1 MRRYTSIIA
10 IDTGGGD
17 GSNWLPEFW
26 NFQTGSIIKAFSS
39 IWWWLL
45 SKYNAIFVMNV
56 GLYDGTDP
64 AGAVRDHTMRT
75 GMLSTKIGPLNP
87 GQSVT
92 IGKGKQINKNWYV
105 VVDEDCPLY
114 TTHTLKTIVSTDT
127 PWRNVVLKTN
137 EFYFKVEP
145 PTLRIDVV
153 LGAIGAGIA
162 SLAAVYYA
170 GTRFRW
176 W

>member
-1 MRRYTSIIA
+1 MISTPTRMGPSTYAPIYITVKNTDTVLPLPEVDLIIA

-39 IWWWLL
+39 
-45 SKYNAIFVMNV
+45 
-56 GLYDGTDP
+56 
-64 AGAVRDHTMRT
+64 
-75 GMLSTKIGPLNP
+75 STKIGPLNP